1 MGEANCRRAN
11 TSASST
17 DALLWFG
24 PDTRS
29 ARGRRAESI
38 RTLLTYSNSSSPS
51 ECGEAAGCTHRLEG
65 ILIRTSVLLA
75 ETTSALFEIIS
86 DPPIPAPHSQEG
98 GPSRAGRASGPFP
111 PGP

>member
-1 MGEANCRRAN
+1 MRLSMGEANCRRAN

-65 ILIRTSVLLA
+65 ILIRTSGLWA
-75 ETTSALFEIIS
+75 KTTPGLIEPIS
-86 DPPIPAPHSQEG
+86 DPRIPSLHSEE
-98 GPSRAGRASGPFP
+98 ALA
-111 PGP
+111 

>member
-38 RTLLTYSNSSSPS
+38 RTLLTHSNSSSPS
-51 ECGEAAGCTHRLEG
+51 ECGERRAANIRVRESGLEHQFYEAKSDLETYRTH
-65 ILIRTSVLLA
+65 IRRT
-75 ETTSALFEIIS
+75 
-86 DPPIPAPHSQEG
+86 DPLPTLG
-98 GPSRAGRASGPFP
+98 RGRAHQSG
-111 PGP
+111 